1 MIKRKGNSKRY
12 LVTQKPLLVILNQN
26 PISNWKL
33 LMIPVLLIIIEETL
47 IEDYIEVVLIRQIVL
62 EIAILLVTI
71 VILTENIEK

>member
-1 MIKRKGNSKRY
+1 
-12 LVTQKPLLVILNQN
+12 
-26 PISNWKL
+26 
-33 LMIPVLLIIIEETL
+33 MIPVLLIIIEETL